1 MYSSTSLENQVFIVE
16 GFIQLNQTE
25 ERVTTEIDN
34 EIKYIHT
41 CYARYRLRQN
51 QLTQSD
57 TTSILL
63 RLPTRVHFRLRTQGI
78 HIKVQT

>member
-16 GFIQLNQTE
+16 EFIQLYQTE

-41 CYARYRLRQN
+41 CYARYRLRRN
-51 QLTQSD
+51 QLTQVIQQASCLGSRQG
-57 TTSILL
+57 SI
-63 RLPTRVHFRLRTQGI
+63 FG
-78 HIKVQT
+78 